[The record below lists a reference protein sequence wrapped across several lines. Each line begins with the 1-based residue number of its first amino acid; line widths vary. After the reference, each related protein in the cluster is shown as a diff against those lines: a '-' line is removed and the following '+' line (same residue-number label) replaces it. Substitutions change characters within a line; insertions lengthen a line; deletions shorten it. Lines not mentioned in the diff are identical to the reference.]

1 MNLQSLPQGQQSL
14 QDFINQ
20 IPFGIKLVTIITFV
34 VYLINLLFNDLFTN
48 CFIDQPLKVFQG
60 YQIWRLFFTQ
70 FIENLFGLIIMPL
83 FICMNLSD
91 LEKTIGTVVF
101 LLDFF
106 FKSFLIQVIFLILS
120 LIIQNNNYPSKGLWN
135 VYVVYISLQCFANP
149 EQLRSLFFF
158 PCVLPSKYIPYGLVM
173 IGFMMSQSFDP
184 IAALILAYVE
194 SYYFN
199 FMIFRPSQH
208 FIQRLE
214 NSFLFK
220 KASSRQDFFVM
231 TQNLQG
237 NPSTQ
242 QQQLPVRQVEEYQG
256 KGIQIGGSTNFDNIV
271 IDNNDQFQQDDSK

>member
-1 MNLQSLPQGQQSL
+1 MNLQSLPQEQQSL
-14 QDFINQ
+14 QGFINQ

-34 VYLINLLFNDLFTN
+34 VFLINTLFDDQFTK
-48 CFIDQPLKVFQG
+48 CFQDQPLKVFQE
-60 YQIWRLFFTQ
+60 YQIQRLFFTQ
-70 FIENLFGLIIMPL
+70 FIESIFGLIIMPL

-106 FKSFLIQVIFLILS
+106 FKNFMIQVIFLILS
-120 LIIQNNNYPSKGLWN
+120 LITLNNIKPSQGLWN
-135 VYVVYISLQCFANP
+135 VYIVYISLQCFANP
-149 EQLRSLFFF
+149 DQLRSLFFF
-158 PCVLPSKYIPYGLVM
+158 PCVVPSKYIPYGLVM
-173 IGFMMSQSFDP
+173 IGLIMNQNIDS

-194 SYYFN
+194 ANYYN

-208 FIQRLE
+208 FIKRLE

-220 KASSRQDFFVM
+220 KAMSRQDFFVM

-242 QQQLPVRQVEEYQG
+242 QQQLPVRQAEEYQG